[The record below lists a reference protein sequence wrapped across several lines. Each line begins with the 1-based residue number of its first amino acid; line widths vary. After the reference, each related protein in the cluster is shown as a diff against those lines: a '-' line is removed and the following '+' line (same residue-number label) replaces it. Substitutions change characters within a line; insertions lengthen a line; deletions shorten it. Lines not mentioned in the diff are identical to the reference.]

1 MKIPFTGEKEG
12 VKMGKLTEAS
22 SHIAIEAMVEL
33 SPCHT
38 EFLENAVTFREE
50 EELIRK
56 FVASGSLG

>member
-1 MKIPFTGEKEG
+1 
-12 VKMGKLTEAS
+12 MGKLNEVT

-38 EFLENAVTFREE
+38 EFLDNAVTFREE

-56 FVASGSLG
+56 FVTTGSLG

>member
-1 MKIPFTGEKEG
+1 
-12 VKMGKLTEAS
+12 MGKLNEVI

-56 FVASGSLG
+56 FVTTGSLG